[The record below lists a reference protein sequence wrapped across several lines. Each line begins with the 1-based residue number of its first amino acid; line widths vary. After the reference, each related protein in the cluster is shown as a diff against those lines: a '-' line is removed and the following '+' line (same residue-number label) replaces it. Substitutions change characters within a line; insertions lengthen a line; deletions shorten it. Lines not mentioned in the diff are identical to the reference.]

1 MNGVFEVLT
10 KSYELSNFYK
20 LKNIYKSKNDIIFA
34 IIYILIFVF
43 VFLLLDE
50 SNNIKNFNFLIS
62 LIFTIFFCIFYFVYL
77 RYADYIH
84 TLKEFKSLS
93 KIEKDFIIGFNLS
106 SYYDMYSLKKNLKTK
121 LKDLEFITDN
131 TFIKYIQFLENKE
144 KLSKNEEIFLTEYKI
159 NLININKIKILQK

>member
-121 LKDLEFITDN
+121 
-131 TFIKYIQFLENKE
+131 
-144 KLSKNEEIFLTEYKI
+144 
-159 NLININKIKILQK
+159 